1 MGPKAKEILVTLL
14 KKIRPDQWK
23 VSIVIPILKKS
34 KDPSNFDNYRPISL
48 TSMLANLM
56 ERMVNTR
63 LTWFLENNNILGNEQ
78 AGFRPQRST
87 NQQVVTLSQHFKD
100 VLDARN
106 TLTAVR
112 DVGESLSIT
121 YIPSVEKLKDRL
133 IQQRSVDSDLPEAIL
148 LPDFTS
154 PSEIKSLQFSKVSI
168 YGLPSLYSLRFG
180 DRHWTKHKPVFSF
193 AMADAI
199 VTITGFRDY
208 DVVNHIATLINW
220 MGGSVRRKLDPT
232 VTHLIAYRC
241 AGEKVR
247 KAALTS
253 ANVTTMKLSWVQ
265 EAWDSRH
272 SNPQLNACGD
282 DFIDKHRAKVFQS
295 CCLYFIGFSNQ
306 PKTLVEL
313 ESAVVDHDGTLA
325 TDLSDEKLTHV
336 VVADG
341 WHKSEQNIDMRALI
355 VSPNSS
361 AVANSPHSNSFALDP
376 ELQEQLHEV
385 AVRVPVLKLDW
396 FWKSLQSTYICP
408 PQDYYYIPEPE
419 PKDSPYAS
427 YFSQRTS
434 LDICSPASYRLSLE
448 ILDKENKQPILECSE
463 GNNSHLTSTS
473 DAEVSVRLR
482 QNRSNEHQLSREEVI
497 AHLADPLLVPNSG
510 NSSRIYSRNRA
521 SFTLLDNPSP
531 LSASVQNCSTPASES
546 KRRPL
551 SIDCLE
557 EKATRSPVQRIPLES
572 IKSSIENSPKRFRSS
587 PARSEIK
594 TPQKSRLK
602 DREHRVFE
610 FFVTE
615 KNYSSILE
623 FLTQSALP
631 DVLMEN
637 QEGGPILPRQEAD
650 MVFGKLI
657 PIYQLHKR
665 LQAQLTELE
674 ASWNMETSR
683 LGEILLPLI
692 DEMEKVYTHYMQ
704 FYDEPHIKQLAH
716 DYPRFLA
723 FMRQVE
729 LRREYG
735 RQSICDLLIRPVQ
748 RLPSILLLMQGIQ
761 KFTPPTHPDYED
773 VVAFTAKL
781 NTLLEKINA
790 RLKKTEEYMSLLNL
804 YHDISGAPPEIVS
817 ASRNLVTSLS
827 VFQLDISPNG
837 TAVCEPVIIFLLTDC
852 LEIVRTKKRTTGD
865 NHAIQA
871 ALAAVESGTLA
882 TADATGTESSLGVE
896 KRGKSVSRT
905 NSGASAGS
913 STIGGKKR
921 YKYVHVHFV
930 KLQDITRVLDL
941 STLSP
946 ERAAFSLI
954 IRDASSEAEKA
965 EEVLTFCLAASFTAS
980 AAVATGKCPE
990 AIESAVASANLSV
1003 IRPTV
1008 LKCGTSVSAVD
1019 FEASA
1024 LATSTLAEAEI
1035 DDLSVVNGEQ
1045 DCDSTV
1051 AKLRYCVH
1059 EQKMNFLKCLCK
1071 YIMQVSF
1078 VANSPDEILVE
1089 MQPDLVLNFDLDSV
1103 FSHTVNVSFKTK
1115 KFSRHLGRA
1124 ISLKT
1129 PHRPILKSVQP
1140 VAPPASISN
1149 PKSFRAQNGLLR
1161 NSTTQGSNEPPS
1173 PNLSYRSDSIDMPPP
1188 SRPSVLGSI
1197 FGGLLS
1203 HGIRTPKHSM
1213 RGLSMTELDAE
1224 MGGTMSAKR
1233 KTQTSSLWLEFDLD
1247 TEDCDNSVADNREEE
1262 EGGGGCDSNVE
1273 GEDED
1278 DLISLN
1284 SYNSA
1289 GGPWPAFLP
1298 SGSPGSKKSKKM
1310 LNPATASSTSLRS
1323 NSSRRL
1329 STGKS
1334 RQSFG
1339 GLMSATRKS
1348 ICRSFLGI
1356 HKAPKE
1362 VQPPAAKQYPHPDLS
1377 SSSFQPSTT
1386 VEDKQR
1392 QKQLQVSGAISESN
1406 LSLSAAPLARQED
1419 ISNDSV
1425 EGEGKE
1431 KETTIVNEEEN
1442 NSIPRQPSF
1451 QAPGASTTSN
1461 ARLNS
1466 PGPGQLDKSSSET
1479 RLTFSGKNSRA
1490 NTLKRM
1496 LTSPFRKPSTAASS
1510 NGAGRDLK
1518 TSSPESI
1525 TSWSSLITLNEEN
1538 NEDEDIETEHERLA
1552 EMITARHQGQR
1563 VSGDDTCSMIV
1574 PQAPPLISALKK
1586 FRSKRKEKKHFRRSY
1601 GSEIFNRATGL
1612 DEEKKQKLEELSV
1625 LPTVPESLEAALTP
1639 DVSRLEENE
1648 DNEQGDSELHYIAAT
1663 RRERLFSEIEAS
1675 TAKVYVL
1682 TRHCYAIFVSEIGGE
1697 NSGEHIVIG
1706 TICLNVDSAHESRK
1720 HE

>member
-1 MGPKAKEILVTLL
+1 MAFWSQYSHLTIVGTEI
-14 KKIRPDQWK
+14 
-23 VSIVIPILKKS
+23 
-34 KDPSNFDNYRPISL
+34 F
-48 TSMLANLM
+48 
-56 ERMVNTR
+56 
-63 LTWFLENNNILGNEQ
+63 
-78 AGFRPQRST
+78 T
-87 NQQVVTLSQHFKD
+87 NPLFSQLIK
-100 VLDARN
+100 
-106 TLTAVR
+106 

-121 YIPSVEKLKDRL
+121 YIPTVEKLKDRL
-133 IQQRSVDSDLPEAIL
+133 IHQRNVDSDLPEAIL

-154 PSEIKSLQFSKVSI
+154 PSEIKSLQFSKLSI

-180 DRHWTKHKPVFSF
+180 CRHWTKNKPVFSF

-220 MGGSVRRKLDPT
+220 MGGSVRRKLDST

-253 ANVTTMKLSWVQ
+253 ANVTTMKISWVQ

-272 SNPQLNACGD
+272 SNSQLNACGE

-295 CCLYFIGFSNQ
+295 CCLYFIGFSSQ
-306 PKTLVEL
+306 PKTLTEL
-313 ESAVVDHDGTLA
+313 ESAVIDHDGTLA

-341 WHKSEQNIDMRALI
+341 WHKNEQNIDMRALI

-361 AVANSPHSNSFALDP
+361 LVANSPRSNSFALDP

-434 LDICSPASYRLSLE
+434 LDVCSPASYRLSME

-463 GNNSHLTSTS
+463 GENSHLTNTS
-473 DAEVSVRLR
+473 DTEISVRLR
-482 QNRSNEHQLSREEVI
+482 HNRSNEQQLSREEVI

-510 NSSRIYSRNRA
+510 NSSRIYSRSRA

-531 LSASVQNCSTPASES
+531 LSASVQNCSTPTSES
-546 KRRPL
+546 QRRPL
-551 SIDCLE
+551 STDCLE
-557 EKATRSPVQRIPLES
+557 EKSTRSPIQRIPLES
-572 IKSSIENSPKRFRSS
+572 IKSPIENSPKRFRNS
-587 PARSEIK
+587 PARSEVK

-665 LQAQLTELE
+665 LQAQLMELE
-674 ASWNMETSR
+674 TSWNMETSR

-761 KFTPPTHPDYED
+761 KFTPPTHPDHED

-804 YHDISGAPPEIVS
+804 YHEISGAPPEIVS

-852 LEIVRTKKRTTGD
+852 LEIVRTKKRITGD

-882 TADATGTESSLGVE
+882 NGDATGTESSLGVE

-954 IRDASSEAEKA
+954 IRNASSEAEKA

-1035 DDLSVVNGEQ
+1035 DDLSVVNGDQ

-1059 EQKMNFLKCLCK
+1059 EQKMNFLKCLCR

-1140 VAPPASISN
+1140 VAPPASVSN
-1149 PKSFRAQNGLLR
+1149 PKSFRGQNGFLK

-1173 PNLSYRSDSIDMPPP
+1173 PNLSYRSDSVDMPPP

-1197 FGGLLS
+1197 LGGFLS
-1203 HGIRTPKHSM
+1203 HGIRTPKQSM
-1213 RGLSMTELDAE
+1213 RGLSMTDLDAE
-1224 MGGTMSAKR
+1224 MGATMSAKR
-1233 KTQTSSLWLEFDLD
+1233 KAQTSSLWLEFDSD
-1247 TEDCDNSVADNREEE
+1247 AEDCDNSLVADNREEE

-1356 HKAPKE
+1356 HKTPKE

-1377 SSSFQPSTT
+1377 SSSFQPSSTT
-1386 VEDKQR
+1386 EDRQR
-1392 QKQLQVSGAISESN
+1392 QKQLQLSGAISGSN
-1406 LSLSAAPLARQED
+1406 LSLSTAPLARQED

-1431 KETTIVNEEEN
+1431 KETTIVNEEEDT
-1442 NSIPRQPSF
+1442 SIHRQSSF
-1451 QAPGASTTSN
+1451 QPPPGASNNN

-1466 PGPGQLDKSSSET
+1466 PAPGQLDKARVVYGLLFKEPWILELSNLFRLFFQSSSET
-1479 RLTFSGKNSRA
+1479 RLTFSGKHSRA

-1496 LTSPFRKPSTAASS
+1496 LTSPFRKPSQTAGCS
-1510 NGAGRDLK
+1510 NGGGRDFK
-1518 TSSPESI
+1518 TSSPEGI

-1538 NEDEDIETEHERLA
+1538 NEDEDAETEHDRLA
-1552 EMITARHQGQR
+1552 GVITARHQGQR

-1574 PQAPPLISALKK
+1574 PQTPPLISALKK
-1586 FRSKRKEKKHFRRSY
+1586 FRSKRKEKKYFRRSY
-1601 GSEIFNRATGL
+1601 GSEIFNRADGL
-1612 DEEKKQKLEELSV
+1612 DEEKKKQKHEELSV

-1639 DVSRLEENE
+1639 DVSRLEESE
-1648 DNEQGDSELHYIAAT
+1648 ENEQGGGSESHHIAAT
-1663 RRERLFSEIEAS
+1663 RRESIFKRGFLF
-1675 TAKVYVL
+1675 K
-1682 TRHCYAIFVSEIGGE
+1682 
-1697 NSGEHIVIG
+1697 
-1706 TICLNVDSAHESRK
+1706 
-1720 HE
+1720 